1 MVTNHWVLKSSMS
14 QVFHGAF
21 KYSSQE
27 ILSELKVKLS
37 SRLHIINV
45 LPHLLLHGYW
55 VLIYDVKSWRGDSNL
70 MQSVN
75 FLRLASNISHQMS
88 IFDLWHKFW
97 CLHSKICNQQWTC
110 WFQKFDTK
118 RQILTPGVKYL
129 KLYTKYLTNYIKI
142 WRLSKIWSPMSN
154 FETINVS
161 NHYAKIFC

>member
-70 MQSVN
+70 MQSVI
-75 FLRLASNISHQMS
+75 FLRLTSNISHQMS
-88 IFDLWHKFW
+88 IFDLWHQILMFTLKNLQSTMNMLIPKVWHQASNIDAWRQIFECTPNIW
-97 CLHSKICNQQWTC
+97 LTTS
-110 WFQKFDTK
+110 KFDVCPK
-118 RQILTPGVKYL
+118 FEAPCRILKP
-129 KLYTKYLTNYIKI
+129 
-142 WRLSKIWSPMSN
+142 
-154 FETINVS
+154 
-161 NHYAKIFC
+161 